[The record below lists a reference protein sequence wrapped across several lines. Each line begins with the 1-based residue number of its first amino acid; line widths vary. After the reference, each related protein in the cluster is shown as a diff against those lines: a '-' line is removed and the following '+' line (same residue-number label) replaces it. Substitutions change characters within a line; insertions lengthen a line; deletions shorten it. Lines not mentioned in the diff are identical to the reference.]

1 MLESMFVPI
10 MSRLMSI
17 GQGTGSRTSFRTK
30 KDKAMVVNIV
40 MVVSAL
46 LMFGIFGC
54 MGWMVIDMIIDSRI
68 HNLVLKILNYT
79 DRKRAAINDLAAKAQ
94 SDAEKEA
101 LLQRSKKLVE
111 FVIGFGDQMKTLNR
125 CSFNSFVKLNQL
137 YVEVQK
143 I

>member
-1 MLESMFVPI
+1 M
-10 MSRLMSI
+10 
-17 GQGTGSRTSFRTK
+17 SFRTK
-30 KDKAMVVNIV
+30 KGKAMIVNIV
-40 MVVSAL
+40 MVVSTL

-54 MGWMVIDMIIDSRI
+54 MGWIVINMIIDSRI

-79 DRKRAAINDLAAKAQ
+79 DGKRAAINDFAAKAQ

-111 FVIGFGDQMKTLNR
+111 FVVGFEDQMKTLNR
-125 CSFNSFVKLNQL
+125 CSFNSVVKLNQL

>member
-1 MLESMFVPI
+1 
-10 MSRLMSI
+10 
-17 GQGTGSRTSFRTK
+17 
-30 KDKAMVVNIV
+30 MVVNIV

-94 SDAEKEA
+94 SDAEKEV
-101 LLQRSKKLVE
+101 LQRSKKLVE

>member
-1 MLESMFVPI
+1 
-10 MSRLMSI
+10 
-17 GQGTGSRTSFRTK
+17 
-30 KDKAMVVNIV
+30 MVVNIV

-54 MGWMVIDMIIDSRI
+54 MGWMVIDMIIGLRI
-68 HNLVLKILNYT
+68 HNLILKILNYT
-79 DRKRAAINDLAAKAQ
+79 DRKRDAINDLVARAQ

-101 LLQRSKKLVE
+101 LLQKSKKLVE
-111 FVIGFGDQMKTLNR
+111 FVIGFGDQLNTLNR
-125 CSFNSFVKLNQL
+125 YSFNSVMKLNQL

>member
-1 MLESMFVPI
+1 MFVPI

-30 KDKAMVVNIV
+30 KGKAMVVNIV
-40 MVVSAL
+40 MVVSVF

-54 MGWMVIDMIIDSRI
+54 MGWMVISMIIDSRI
-68 HNLVLKILNYT
+68 HNLVLKILNYI
-79 DRKRAAINDLAAKAQ
+79 DGKRAAINDIVAKSQ

-101 LLQRSKKLVE
+101 LLQRSKKLIE

-125 CSFNSFVKLNQL
+125 CSFNSLVKLNQL